1 MRLPLSRI
9 LFIILISTVTIF
21 NSCKKNTP
29 TPEIDPYAID
39 KSQTYLS
46 NNYENN
52 LRDSI
57 WYYYKILSLWQD
69 VIPPTNTAELTKL
82 DELGYIRN
90 NYTQYFNTGDDVLE
104 YLKSLT
110 KNRYPNRTPES
121 NYDWYSFL
129 DRGGSVSSGIQ
140 ENATSG
146 LGMSVFYL
154 QSETSGTNADLYIK
168 YIETNSSAFDA
179 GLQRGDQIISINN
192 DTKLDYDYQKSM
204 DFVPLNGYLNSNSIT
219 IKVRKANGNIDEK
232 TLRYKNFTSSPILAS
247 KVIPLKSKKV
257 GYFLFNSFASIR
269 YRGSITS
276 FYTDIQNAFS
286 NFEQQGISD
295 LIIDLRYNGG
305 GDVETAEYFANL
317 IAPAKESGKLMYSY
331 TVNNTIKEWGWLNEG
346 DEFAPIKFQKSG
358 SLNINSIYFLVSPN
372 TASAS
377 ELLINSLKP
386 VMPTYLIGTYSVNDN
401 NVTVADK
408 TYGKPVGFFGLPV
421 VNDNLEL
428 YVTSFKMYN
437 RSGEGD
443 YFDGLTTHNNV
454 WEFQNFEDFGNEN
467 ESMLA
472 SALNHIETGSFK
484 STSLKATLKSNS
496 TKISSKEIPNTKS
509 SNIKSGMFKFKKQ
522 K

>member
-1 MRLPLSRI
+1 MPKCYSKIWVEQSNMVIDSQIFLEKGMFIFIRKTI
-9 LFIILISTVTIF
+9 L
-21 NSCKKNTP
+21 
-29 TPEIDPYAID
+29 
-39 KSQTYLS
+39 
-46 NNYENN
+46 
-52 LRDSI
+52 LR
-57 WYYYKILSLWQD
+57 
-69 VIPPTNTAELTKL
+69 
-82 DELGYIRN
+82 
-90 NYTQYFNTGDDVLE
+90 
-104 YLKSLT
+104 
-110 KNRYPNRTPES
+110 
-121 NYDWYSFL
+121 
-129 DRGGSVSSGIQ
+129 
-140 ENATSG
+140 
-146 LGMSVFYL
+146 
-154 QSETSGTNADLYIK
+154 
-168 YIETNSSAFDA
+168 
-179 GLQRGDQIISINN
+179 
-192 DTKLDYDYQKSM
+192 
-204 DFVPLNGYLNSNSIT
+204 
-219 IKVRKANGNIDEK
+219 
-232 TLRYKNFTSSPILAS
+232 
-247 KVIPLKSKKV
+247 
-257 GYFLFNSFASIR
+257 
-269 YRGSITS
+269 
-276 FYTDIQNAFS
+276 
-286 NFEQQGISD
+286 
-295 LIIDLRYNGG
+295 
-305 GDVETAEYFANL
+305 
-317 IAPAKESGKLMYSY
+317 
-331 TVNNTIKEWGWLNEG
+331 
-346 DEFAPIKFQKSG
+346 
-358 SLNINSIYFLVSPN
+358 INSIYFLVSPN